1 MFLQRLRRRLRS
13 QQIQLTIKPQRP
25 WWWRWSS
32 RVLWVAA
39 CCAALLGGL
48 HWYGASLLTPL
59 RLQTD
64 NLQLRAERADLQADL
79 QKAQQELNVI
89 AQARAEDQAA
99 RNSLAQ
105 ELAVLRE
112 ENLHLKE
119 DLASVRS
126 LMAPASGAGVHLSGF
141 RVRPGVT
148 PNEFVWHL
156 LLAQGGRQSGDFHGR
171 VRLRLE
177 FAAGD
182 AREPQFAA
190 TGQGPDGAQPL
201 SFKYYEELEGSFRTT
216 SGQHLRKVWAE
227 VWRDGD
233 TQPAATQSFAL
244 P

>member
-1 MFLQRLRRRLRS
+1 MLLQRLRRRLRS
-13 QQIQLTIKPQRP
+13 QQVRVAIQPHRP
-25 WWWRWSS
+25 WWWRWSG
-32 RVLWVAA
+32 RILWVVLCSAG
-39 CCAALLGGL
+39 LLAVL

-59 RLQTD
+59 RLQSD
-64 NLQLRAERADLQADL
+64 NLELRTEHAQLQADL
-79 QKAQQELNVI
+79 QKAQQELTVI

-126 LMAPASGAGVHLSGF
+126 LMAPAAGSGVHLSGF
-141 RVRPGVT
+141 RVRPGVG
-148 PNEFVWHL
+148 PNEYLWHL
-156 LLAQGGRQSGDFHGR
+156 LLAQGGRQSDDFHGR

-177 FAAGD
+177 YAAGEP
-182 AREPQFAA
+182 REPQFASV
-190 TGQGPDGAQPL
+190 GQGPGGAQPL

-216 SGQHLRKVWAE
+216 NGQHLRKVWAE
-227 VWRDGD
+227 VWRDGES
-233 TQPAATQSFAL
+233 QPAATQSFAM